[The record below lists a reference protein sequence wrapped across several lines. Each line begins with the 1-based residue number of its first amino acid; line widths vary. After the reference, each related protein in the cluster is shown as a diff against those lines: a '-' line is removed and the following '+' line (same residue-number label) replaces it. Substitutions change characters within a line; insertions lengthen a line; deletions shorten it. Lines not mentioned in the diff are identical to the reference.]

1 MKSNVELQASILEIV
16 DVFMSYTERM
26 NLIKKSQLKQR
37 LVLLDLLKLYLI
49 MRYQLHFQ
57 LYLL

>member
-16 DVFMSYTERM
+16 DVFYELYGEDESY
-26 NLIKKSQLKQR
+26 KKSQLKQR

>member
-1 MKSNVELQASILEIV
+1 MF
-16 DVFMSYTERM
+16 FMSYTERM